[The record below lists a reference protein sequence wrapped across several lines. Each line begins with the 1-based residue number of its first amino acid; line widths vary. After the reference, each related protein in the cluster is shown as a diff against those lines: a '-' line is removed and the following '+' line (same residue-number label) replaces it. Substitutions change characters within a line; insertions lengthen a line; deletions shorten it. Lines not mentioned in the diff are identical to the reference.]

1 MKIFGSVQEIH
12 YLFTTKLQNLIDMA
26 KFKYYQDQLVKVW
39 ERRNFTIDAETQE
52 EADKIAKEIAK
63 SNYQVYAEERDDV
76 EFTEQETLF
85 DTEENVSIEEN
96 DRRATMEVWRGTD
109 LIATN
114 QNYGED

>member
-1 MKIFGSVQEIH
+1 
-12 YLFTTKLQNLIDMA
+12 MA

-39 ERRNFTIDAETQE
+39 ERRNFTIEADTQE

-76 EFTEQETLF
+76 EFTDQETLF
-85 DTEENVSIEEN
+85 DTEENVSVEEN
-96 DRRATMEVWRGTD
+96 NGSVTMDIWRGKE

-114 QNYGED
+114 KD